1 MNGKRCNRCG
11 MVNTMDAVY
20 CSNCGGYLDSNM
32 NMNSNMNTNMNN
44 NMNMNMNSN
53 MNNSI
58 DIDKQKANNMATISA
73 LLFYLGAEVVG
84 IISKIIPV
92 IGDLIYDMRGLCS
105 IAGIVIMIIGRVKYP
120 DNKSLKVVMWAIIV
134 TIAVIIIFVV
144 LYIVSVT
151 SIIRDVSNS
160 NNYGMLLPYR
170 FW

>member
-92 IGDLIYDMRGLCS
+92 IGDLIYDMRWLCS

-144 LYIVSVT
+144 LYIVSIT
-151 SIIRDVSNS
+151 SIIKDVSNS